1 VEGEGEEGVPGGE
14 DLDGLRDGEGEHGGD
29 ERAVGEHGQ
38 VGERGRCGRRGGGG
52 GGSGSSSFGR
62 RGQCSAP
69 AASYGSLSS
78 ARRGS
83 DSRAGVLQC
92 GEVESDE
99 EVQSSYKGPFD
110 TMDAL
115 QDALPNKRSA
125 QSAKARAFVNLVPV
139 IRNRSGFDLLWILRW
154 IMLAFTTSCAIR
166 CTADSR
172 GHVLSPFRVLYGV
185 M

>member
-1 VEGEGEEGVPGGE
+1 MPIVSE
-14 DLDGLRDGEGEHGGD
+14 
-29 ERAVGEHGQ
+29 
-38 VGERGRCGRRGGGG
+38 CGRRGGG

-62 RGQCSAP
+62 RGKCCAP
-69 AASYGSLSS
+69 AASSGSSSS

-83 DSRAGVLQC
+83 DSRAVGVLQC
-92 GEVESDE
+92 DEESDE

-139 IRNRSGFDLLWILRW
+139 IRNRWI
-154 IMLAFTTSCAIR
+154 
-166 CTADSR
+166 
-172 GHVLSPFRVLYGV
+172 
-185 M
+185 